1 MAKGFDI
8 LIGSHTDYEDL
19 IAEIEYDHEPVALIS
34 QEDGFINLKITLY
47 SPVGAEKWEFR
58 FEEFDFYIQHAKK
71 RLWELRRTEE
81 VETIELVDV

>member
-1 MAKGFDI
+1 MRKGFHVTV
-8 LIGSHTDYEDL
+8 GSDCDYEDL
-19 IAEIEYDHEPVALIS
+19 IANINYDNEQFALIT
-34 QEDGFINLKITLY
+34 QEDGFDNLKITLY
-47 SPVGAEKWEFR
+47 TPKDTGKWEFR